1 VAILPIKV
9 VGHPA
14 LRTKA
19 KKVAKV
25 DRHVQRLLD
34 DMVETM
40 REAPGVGLAANQV
53 GVLQRLIVV
62 EVDQVVHQLI
72 NPEILL
78 ADGEQVSEEGCLSLP
93 GYSGAIARASKVV
106 AQARDRQGK
115 PLKIAAHGL
124 LAVVLQHEIDHLN
137 GVLFVDK
144 LVSLASLRYQ
154 PVEVEVQEIRL

>member
-1 VAILPIKV
+1 LAILPIKV

-25 DRHVQRLLD
+25 DRHVQKLLD
-34 DMVETM
+34 DMVDTM

-62 EVDQVVHQLI
+62 EVDQVVYQLV
-72 NPEILL
+72 NPEIVQS
-78 ADGEQVSEEGCLSLP
+78 DGEQVSEEGCLSLP
-93 GYSGAIARASKVV
+93 GYSGAVARAAKVV
-106 AQARDRQGK
+106 AHARDRQGK
-115 PLKIAAHGL
+115 LLKVAAEGL
-124 LAVVLQHEIDHLN
+124 LAVVLQHEIDHLD
-137 GVLFVDK
+137 GVLFVDR

-154 PVEVEVQEIRL
+154 PVDVEVQEIKL